1 MMNTMITEVYK
12 GMAITKLEVTVYNY
26 NTEKMEKIN
35 NVYVTYV
42 IDEWDEN
49 MFKVSDEIEEL
60 LSNKYNETDGYD
72 LIDWLMVETIAFDD
86 NDDDECDE
94 V

>member
-1 MMNTMITEVYK
+1 MNTMITEVYK
-12 GMAITKLEVTVYNY
+12 GMAIAKLEITAYNY

-42 IDEWDEN
+42 IDEWDED

-60 LSNKYNETDGYD
+60 LSNRYNETDGYD
-72 LIDWLMVETIAFDD
+72 LIDWLMVETISF
-86 NDDDECDE
+86 NDDECDE